1 MCTWLQLRGSVN
13 KLNNMNIESV
23 IRRTVIIINGE
34 EFIVSESD
42 FTESV
47 REYNLLNDECLVDNA
62 DVIDFVGN

>member
-1 MCTWLQLRGSVN
+1 
-13 KLNNMNIESV
+13 MNIESV

-62 DVIDFVGN
+62 DVIDFDINNYKGI